1 MADSRTFEYEGV
13 KYKVIR
19 PNIEQVTEGNKI
31 RREAFN
37 SELNAG
43 TLIRDQLEEELRKR
57 KLWGDDREQR
67 YQELRKDIIDMEYSL
82 ASGGIKLNEAK
93 KIALEMKRKRSEM
106 VSLLS
111 SRTDL
116 DANTCEG
123 RADNARFNYLF
134 ANCLVYEDSGE
145 KYFKNGL
152 DDYIMN
158 LESPIAG
165 VGANEFFYLLSDTE
179 QVDDKLP
186 ENKFLKQ
193 FNFVNDSYQLVDKEN
208 RLVNSEGKH
217 IDEYGNFI
225 KWTNETDFVFV
236 DVNGRELDSSG
247 NFTVEFSPFLDDD
260 GNPISDNS
268 EEEADKKPVAKKKAT
283 RKRKTT
289 PKKEAVAE

>member
-1 MADSRTFEYEGV
+1 MQSRTFEYDGV
-13 KYKVIR
+13 KYKVVR

-31 RREAFN
+31 RRETFN
-37 SELNAG
+37 SELNSG

-57 KLWGDDREQR
+57 KLWSDDREQR
-67 YQELRKDIIDMEYSL
+67 YQELRKEIIDMEYTL

-93 KIALEMKRKRSEM
+93 KVALSMKRKRSEM
-106 VSLLS
+106 VNLLS

-134 ANCLVYEDSGE
+134 SNCLVYEDSGE

-152 DDYIMN
+152 DDYILN
-158 LESPIAG
+158 LENPVAG

-193 FNFVNDSYQLVDKEN
+193 FKFVNESYQLVDKDN
-208 RLVNSEGKH
+208 RLIDEEGKH
-217 IDEYGNFI
+217 VDEYGNYV
-225 KWTNETDFVFV
+225 KWVDDTTFVFV
-236 DVNGRELDSSG
+236 DINGRELDNSG
-247 NFTVEFSPFLDDD
+247 NFKVEFSPFLDDD
-260 GNPISDNS
+260 GNPILS
-268 EEEADKKPVAKKKAT
+268 EDEKEKVEKPVAKKKVT

-289 PKKEAVAE
+289 PKKETVSE

>member
-1 MADSRTFEYEGV
+1 MQSRTFEYDGV
-13 KYKVIR
+13 KYKVVR

-31 RREAFN
+31 RRETFN
-37 SELNAG
+37 SELNSG

-57 KLWGDDREQR
+57 KLWSDDREQR
-67 YQELRKDIIDMEYSL
+67 YQELRKEIIDMEYTL

-93 KIALEMKRKRSEM
+93 KVALSMKRKRSEM
-106 VSLLS
+106 VNLLS

-134 ANCLVYEDSGE
+134 SNCLVYEDSGE

-152 DDYIMN
+152 DDYILN
-158 LESPIAG
+158 LENPVAG

-193 FNFVNDSYQLVDKEN
+193 FNFVNESYQLVDKDN
-208 RLVNSEGKH
+208 RLIDEEGKH
-217 IDEYGNFI
+217 VDEYGNYV
-225 KWTNETDFVFV
+225 KWVDDTTFVFV
-236 DVNGRELDSSG
+236 DINGRELDNSG
-247 NFTVEFSPFLDDD
+247 NFKVEFSPFLDDD
-260 GNPISDNS
+260 GNPILS
-268 EEEADKKPVAKKKAT
+268 EDEKEKVEKPVAKKKVT

-289 PKKEAVAE
+289 PKKETVSE

>member
-1 MADSRTFEYEGV
+1 MQSRTFEYDGV
-13 KYKVIR
+13 KYKVVR

-31 RREAFN
+31 RRETFN
-37 SELNAG
+37 SELNSG

-57 KLWGDDREQR
+57 KLWSDDREQR
-67 YQELRKDIIDMEYSL
+67 YQELRKEIIDMEYTL

-93 KIALEMKRKRSEM
+93 KVALSMKRKRSEM
-106 VSLLS
+106 VNLLS

-134 ANCLVYEDSGE
+134 SNCLVYEDSGE

-152 DDYIMN
+152 DDYILN
-158 LESPIAG
+158 LENPVAG

-193 FNFVNDSYQLVDKEN
+193 FNFVNESYQLVDKDN
-208 RLVNSEGKH
+208 RLIDEEGKH
-217 IDEYGNFI
+217 VDEYGNYV
-225 KWTNETDFVFV
+225 KWVDDTTFVFV
-236 DVNGRELDSSG
+236 DINGRELDNSS
-247 NFTVEFSPFLDDD
+247 NFKVEFSPFLDDD
-260 GNPISDNS
+260 GNPILS
-268 EEEADKKPVAKKKAT
+268 EDEKEKVEKPVAKKKVT

-289 PKKEAVAE
+289 PKKETVSE

>member
-1 MADSRTFEYEGV
+1 MQSRTFEYDGV
-13 KYKVIR
+13 KYKVVR

-31 RREAFN
+31 RRETFN
-37 SELNAG
+37 SELNSG

-57 KLWGDDREQR
+57 KLWSDDREQR
-67 YQELRKDIIDMEYSL
+67 YQELRKEIIDMEYSL

-93 KIALEMKRKRSEM
+93 KIALSMKKKRSEM
-106 VSLLS
+106 VNLLS

-152 DDYIMN
+152 DDYVLNMD
-158 LESPIAG
+158 SPIAS

-193 FNFVNDSYQLVDKEN
+193 FSFVNESYQLVDKDN
-208 RLVNSEGKH
+208 RLIDEEGKH
-217 IDEYGNFI
+217 VDEYGNYI
-225 KWTNETDFVFV
+225 KWVDDTSFVFV
-236 DVNGRELDSSG
+236 DINGRELDNSG
-247 NFTVEFSPFLDDD
+247 NFKVEFSPFLDDD
-260 GNPISDNS
+260 GNPILL
-268 EEEADKKPVAKKKAT
+268 EDKKEEVKKTVAKKKVT

-289 PKKEAVAE
+289 PKKEAVSE

>member
-1 MADSRTFEYEGV
+1 MQSRTFEYDGV
-13 KYKVIR
+13 KYKVVR

-31 RREAFN
+31 RRETFN
-37 SELNAG
+37 SELNSG

-57 KLWGDDREQR
+57 KLWSDDREQR
-67 YQELRKDIIDMEYSL
+67 YQELRKEIIDMEYSL

-93 KIALEMKRKRSEM
+93 KIALSMKKKRSEM
-106 VSLLS
+106 VNLLS

-152 DDYIMN
+152 DDYVLNMD
-158 LESPIAG
+158 SPIAS

-193 FNFVNDSYQLVDKEN
+193 FSFVNESYQLVDKDN
-208 RLVNSEGKH
+208 RLIDEEVKH
-217 IDEYGNFI
+217 VDEYGNYI
-225 KWTNETDFVFV
+225 KWVDDTSFVFV
-236 DVNGRELDSSG
+236 DINGRELDNSG
-247 NFTVEFSPFLDDD
+247 NFKVEFSPFLDDD
-260 GNPISDNS
+260 GNPILLEDKK
-268 EEEADKKPVAKKKAT
+268 EEVKKPVAKKKVT

-289 PKKEAVAE
+289 PKKEAVSE